1 MATLYEHF
9 AWLLRDSLSL
19 KLVGVE
25 LFLEKKEET
34 IDLVYRGTSLI
45 KAFPDGRL
53 QLQDGG
59 WKTKTTREYMNAYL
73 PLEWEVYQ
81 EKKHWYVK
89 AHRWA
94 SYEYRNKMIL
104 WPDGAQ
110 VAYE

>member
-1 MATLYEHF
+1 MATLYEHY
-9 AWLLRDSLSL
+9 AWLLRGGASN
-19 KLVGVE
+19 KLLGTE

-34 IDLVYRGTSLI
+34 IDLVYRGTPLI

-53 QLQDGG
+53 RLRDGG
-59 WKTKTTREYMNAYL
+59 YKTKMTREYMNRYL

-81 EKKHWYVK
+81 EKNHWYVK
-89 AHRWA
+89 SQKWA
-94 SYEYRNKMIL
+94 SYEYRDKMML

>member
-9 AWLLRDSLSL
+9 EWLLRDASFL
-19 KLVGVE
+19 KLAGTE
-25 LFLEKKEET
+25 LSLEKKEET
-34 IDLVYRGTSLI
+34 IDLIYRGTSLI

-53 QLQDGG
+53 QLRDGG
-59 WKTKTTREYMNAYL
+59 YKSKMTREYMNRYL

-81 EKKHWYVK
+81 EKSHWYVK
-89 AHRWA
+89 SHKWA
-94 SYEYRNKMIL
+94 SYEYRDKMML